1 MEEGL
6 PPGSVKHDNI
16 AIVEWETDL
25 GWPPVSYFVEA
36 TPEQREEIDKL
47 IHEHLEAWQ
56 GAYVGPVITIP
67 FEAFMADFKENWVA
81 DEP

>member
-47 IHEHLEAWQ
+47 IHEHLEAW
-56 GAYVGPVITIP
+56 
-67 FEAFMADFKENWVA
+67 
-81 DEP
+81 